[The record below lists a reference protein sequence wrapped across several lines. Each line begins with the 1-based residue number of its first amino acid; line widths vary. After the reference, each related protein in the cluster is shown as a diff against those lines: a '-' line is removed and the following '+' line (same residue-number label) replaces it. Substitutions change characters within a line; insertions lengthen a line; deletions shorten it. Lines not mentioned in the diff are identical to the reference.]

1 MIGKTGGGVG
11 IELNIHCISI
21 MGGLCYKE
29 VVRGTQ
35 FLPLSGLLTGQGERN
50 EPDRM
55 QSKGL

>member
-1 MIGKTGGGVG
+1 MGVG